1 MENRLAE
8 IKKAEELRDKLL
20 SDIMSDKMHKK
31 EKQIVKDRFKD
42 ISIENKLRE
51 QLQNRNS

>member
-42 ISIENKLRE
+42 MSIKNKLRE
-51 QLQNRNS
+51 RL